1 MRRPLASASA
11 CIFVLRPPRERP
23 IACFCSPFSAR
34 CRAMRFDVGG
44 IDHLRICGSSATSKR
59 SEQVFPN
66 PTPRPAHEA
75 VIDRCRR
82 TIFGRAIAPA
92 AATFQ
97 HVYDAA
103 DDTAIVGPLDT
114 PYIRRQVG
122 FDPLPLLIA
131 QPKQA
136 LAHDPNPLP
145 KSNQDRIVRPE
156 KLMSSDPNIATSD
169 IKVRWAGDVRARA
182 GYLLTPAT
190 LAYGTV
196 GWATAGISD
205 LKVEGISLPIER
217 AHALTLG
224 TGIEAALSEHWHLRA
239 DYIYF
244 ITNSLQID
252 ANGAGISA
260 TDIAHARATGQK
272 MRLGLIYQFA
282 SH

>member
-1 MRRPLASASA
+1 
-11 CIFVLRPPRERP
+11 
-23 IACFCSPFSAR
+23 
-34 CRAMRFDVGG
+34 MRFDVGG
-44 IDHLRICGSSATSKR
+44 IDHLRICGSSPTSKR

-156 KLMSSDPNIATSD
+156 KLMSSDPRFCSAANAAMCHSRPNALEHERHKKKDRQPRRSLQNSIGCFDQAAIAAAFRFLRQPS
-169 IKVRWAGDVRARA
+169 KPNAPRPEAKSGSAAGRGVADA
-182 GYLLTPAT
+182 GA
-190 LAYGTV
+190 
-196 GWATAGISD
+196 
-205 LKVEGISLPIER
+205 LPIP
-217 AHALTLG
+217 
-224 TGIEAALSEHWHLRA
+224 
-239 DYIYF
+239 
-244 ITNSLQID
+244 SL
-252 ANGAGISA
+252 
-260 TDIAHARATGQK
+260 
-272 MRLGLIYQFA
+272 M
-282 SH
+282 